1 MNTRPHPLFVAAAVP
16 GLLPRRRQPL
26 LGDRRP
32 VARRSVAVDRDR
44 MGAIGHAA
52 IWDPLFIVW
61 GALLLA
67 ALARTRPARHPVGA
81 TRS

>member
-1 MNTRPHPLFVAAAVP
+1 VNTRPHPLFVAAAVP
-16 GLLPRRRQPL
+16 GLLHGAASLYWATGGLWLAGLLPL
-26 LGDRRP
+26 T
-32 VARRSVAVDRDR
+32 DR

-67 ALARTRPARHPVGA
+67 ALARTRPARQSVGA